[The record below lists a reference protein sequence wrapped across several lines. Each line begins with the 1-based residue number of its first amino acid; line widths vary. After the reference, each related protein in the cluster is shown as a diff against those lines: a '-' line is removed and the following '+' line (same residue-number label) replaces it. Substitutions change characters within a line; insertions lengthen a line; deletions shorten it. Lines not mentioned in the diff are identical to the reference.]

1 MNKINQLI
9 MKTQMLLGRF
19 VYLKWY
25 NSITSKGLPLFAVLF
40 LVLGCAI
47 DETQTVVNFTEITMQ
62 DEFDTDG
69 ALNSSI
75 WNYDIGN
82 GPNGD
87 GWGNQELQY
96 YTDRPE
102 NITANN
108 GYLIIT
114 ANQEDFNGSGYTSAR
129 ILTKAKFEQQYGR
142 FEARMRLP
150 YGKGMWPAFWMLG
163 ADIDSN
169 PWPACGEIDIME
181 NAGSAPTII
190 SGAVHGPG
198 YFGGTPILKK
208 YDFVNDRVDTG
219 FHVYGIEW
227 GPEYINY
234 YVDDVLYNQI
244 TPDDVTGEWVFD
256 NGPFYILINLAVGGL
271 FDGAPNAD
279 TVFPQTMLVDYVRA
293 YKYNGL
299 N

>member
-1 MNKINQLI
+1 MNQINQLK
-9 MKTQMLLGRF
+9 MKTQILLDRY
-19 VYLKWY
+19 VSLKWY
-25 NSITSKGLPLFAVLF
+25 NSISIKGVPLIAIFF
-40 LVLGCAI
+40 LVLGCSTE
-47 DETQTVVNFTEITMQ
+47 ETQTVVNFTEITMQ
-62 DEFDTDG
+62 DDFDTDG
-69 ALNSSI
+69 APDSSI
-75 WNYDIGN
+75 WGYDIGN

-102 NITANN
+102 NITVNN
-108 GYLIIT
+108 GHLIIT
-114 ANQEDFNGSGYTSAR
+114 AKQGDFNGSGYTSAR
-129 ILTKAKFEQQYGR
+129 ILTKGKFEQKYGR

-190 SGAVHGPG
+190 SGAVHGPE
-198 YFGGTPILKK
+198 YFGGSPILKK
-208 YDFVNDRVDTG
+208 YDLEDDRFDTG
-219 FHVYGIEW
+219 FHVFGIEW

-244 TPDDVTGEWVFD
+244 TPADVTGEWVFD
-256 NGPFYILINLAVGGL
+256 KGPFYIIINLAVGGL
-271 FDGAPNAD
+271 FDGPPNAD
-279 TVFPQTMLVDYVRA
+279 TVFPQTMLIDYVRV

>member
-1 MNKINQLI
+1 MTQINQRT
-9 MKTQMLLGRF
+9 MKTQILLDRY
-19 VYLKWY
+19 VNLKWY
-25 NSITSKGLPLFAVLF
+25 NSISIKGLPLIALFF
-40 LVLGCAI
+40 LVLGCATE
-47 DETQTVVNFTEITMQ
+47 ETQTVVNFTEITMQ
-62 DEFDTDG
+62 DEFDTNG
-69 ALNSSI
+69 APNPAI
-75 WNYDIGN
+75 WGYDIGTGEN
-82 GPNGD
+82 
-87 GWGNQELQY
+87 GWGNSELQY

-102 NITANN
+102 NITVNN

-129 ILTKAKFEQQYGR
+129 ILTKGKFEQKYGR

-163 ADIDSN
+163 ANIDSN

-198 YFGGTPILKK
+198 YFGGSPILKE
-208 YDFVNDRVDTG
+208 YDLENDRFDTG
-219 FHVYGIEW
+219 FHIFGIEW

-244 TPDDVTGEWVFD
+244 TPADVTGEWVFD
-256 NGPFYILINLAVGGL
+256 NGPFFIIINLAVGGL
-271 FDGAPNAD
+271 FDGPPNAD
-279 TVFPQTMLVDYVRA
+279 TVFPQTMLIDYVRV
-293 YKYNGL
+293 YKNNRL

>member
-1 MNKINQLI
+1 MNQINQLK
-9 MKTQMLLGRF
+9 MKTQILLDRY
-19 VYLKWY
+19 VNLKWY
-25 NSITSKGLPLFAVLF
+25 NSISIKGLPLIALFF
-40 LVLGCAI
+40 LVLGCATE
-47 DETQTVVNFTEITMQ
+47 ETQTVVNFTELTMQ
-62 DEFDTDG
+62 DEFDVDG
-69 ALNSSI
+69 APNSAI
-75 WNYDIGN
+75 WGYDIGT

-102 NITANN
+102 NITVNN
-108 GYLIIT
+108 GFLIIT
-114 ANQEDFNGSGYTSAR
+114 AEQEDFNGSGYTSAR
-129 ILTKAKFEQQYGR
+129 ILTKGKFEQQYGR

-150 YGKGMWPAFWMLG
+150 FGKGMWPAFWMLG
-163 ADIDSN
+163 ANIDSN

-198 YFGGTPILKK
+198 YFGGTPIIKE
-208 YDFVNDRVDTG
+208 YDLENDRFDTG
-219 FHVYGIEW
+219 FHVFGIEW

-256 NGPFYILINLAVGGL
+256 NGPFFIIINLAVGGL
-271 FDGAPNAD
+271 FDGPPNAD
-279 TVFPQTMLVDYVRA
+279 TVFPQTMLIDYVRV
-293 YKYNGL
+293 YKNNRL

>member
-1 MNKINQLI
+1 MNQINQLK
-9 MKTQMLLGRF
+9 MKTQMLLDRF
-19 VYLKWY
+19 AHLKWY
-25 NSITSKGLPLFAVLF
+25 NSISIKGLPLIALFF
-40 LVLGCAI
+40 LVLGCATE
-47 DETQTVVNFTEITMQ
+47 ETQTVVNFTEITMQ

-69 ALNSSI
+69 APNSAI

-129 ILTKAKFEQQYGR
+129 ILTKGKFEQQYGR

-169 PWPACGEIDIME
+169 PWPGCGEIDIME

-198 YFGGTPILKK
+198 YFGGSPISKE
-208 YDFVNDRVDTG
+208 YDLINDRVDTG
-219 FHVYGIEW
+219 FHIYGIEW

-234 YVDDVLYNQI
+234 YIDDVLYNQI
-244 TPDDVTGEWVFD
+244 TPADVTGEWVFD
-256 NGPFYILINLAVGGL
+256 KGPFYILINLAVGGL
-271 FDGAPNAD
+271 FDGPPNAD
-279 TVFPQTMLVDYVRA
+279 TVFPQTMLIDYVRV
-293 YKYNGL
+293 YKNNRL